1 MKVAAEKLDLDG
13 FVLLARIGEGPGAAT
28 YSALDRRDGRKV
40 IVRQA
45 SGGTVAADALLRE
58 RTVLSKVRHPNMVR
72 LIDSGTQEDLALLPQ
87 LDEALRE
94 TSICGLGQIALTPV
108 LSVLEHFPKHGAAR

>member
-1 MKVAAEKLDLDG
+1 MKVATEKLDIDG

-72 LIDSGTQEDLALLPQ
+72 LIDSGERDG
-87 LDEALRE
+87 
-94 TSICGLGQIALTPV
+94 IGY
-108 LSVLEHFPKHGAAR
+108 SVLARVE